1 MQDVYNVLPS
11 LLEGLINT
19 IKIFLLTLSLSIP
32 LGIITALIRL
42 SSKKGL
48 EITVRLYIWIM
59 RGTPLLLQI
68 VFIYFGLPIIGV
80 SLNRFTAVIIAFVIN
95 YGAYFAEI
103 FRSGISSI
111 DKGQYEGA
119 RVLGL
124 NPIQTFR
131 RIILPQ
137 TVKRVLPPVA
147 NETITL
153 VKDTALV
160 YVVGI
165 GELLR
170 AAKIASNRDATLIP
184 LVTAALMYLILTAI
198 LSKVFGRYEE
208 KYAYY
213 R

>member
-1 MQDVYNVLPS
+1 MDYVLNILPS
-11 LLEGLINT
+11 LLEGLISTVN
-19 IKIFLLTLSLSIP
+19 IFLITLLISIP
-32 LGIITALIRL
+32 IGIITALFRL
-42 SSKKGL
+42 SKIKILS
-48 EITVRLYIWIM
+48 ISARLYIWIM

-68 VFIYFGLPIIGV
+68 VFIYFGFPIIGIT
-80 SLNRFTAVIIAFVIN
+80 LDRFVAVIIALVIN
-95 YGAYFAEI
+95 FGAYFGEI

-111 DKGQYEGA
+111 DIGQLEAG

-124 NPIQTFR
+124 NNIQIFFK
-131 RIILPQ
+131 IILPQ
-137 TVKRVLPPVA
+137 ALKRVLPPVA

-184 LVTAALMYLILTAI
+184 LIAAAIMYLLLTAI
-198 LSKVFGRYEE
+198 LSNVFSKLEE

>member
-1 MQDVYNVLPS
+1 MNYVYEVLPA
-11 LLEGLINT
+11 LVEGLINT
-19 IKIFLLTLSLSIP
+19 VKIFSLTLILSLP
-32 LGIITALIRL
+32 LGILTALIRL
-42 SSKKGL
+42 SKFKMF
-48 EITVRLYIWIM
+48 EFIARLYIWIM

-68 VFIYFGLPIIGV
+68 VFIYFGLPIFGI
-80 SLNRFTAVIIAFVIN
+80 SFDRFTAVIIALVIN
-95 YGAYFAEI
+95 YGAYFGEI
-103 FRSGISSI
+103 FRSGIISI
-111 DKGQYEGA
+111 DIGQEEGA
-119 RVLGL
+119 KVLGL
-124 NPIQTFR
+124 NPIQIFF

-137 TVKRVLPPVA
+137 TKKRVLPPVA

-170 AAKIASNRDATLIP
+170 AAKIAANRDATLVP
-184 LVTAALMYLILTAI
+184 LVVAAVIYLFLTAV
-198 LSKVFGRYEE
+198 LSKGFGRLEK